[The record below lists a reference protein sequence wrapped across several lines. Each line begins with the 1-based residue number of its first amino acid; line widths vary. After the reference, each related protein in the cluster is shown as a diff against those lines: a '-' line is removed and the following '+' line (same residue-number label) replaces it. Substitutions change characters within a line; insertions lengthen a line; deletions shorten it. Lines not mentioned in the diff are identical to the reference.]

1 MSCELAISA
10 RNLGKAYR
18 FYKRP
23 FDRLKQMAWR
33 GKRIYF
39 EEFWA
44 LRRVNLDIYRGE
56 TVGIIGRNGAG
67 KSTLLQ
73 ILCGT
78 VLPTEGELSVR
89 GRIAALLG
97 LGAGFNPEFTG
108 RDNVFVNAAVLGLT
122 EEQIRDRFDDIV
134 AFADIGEFI
143 DHPVKTYSS
152 GMFARLAFAVVIHV
166 DPEILIVDE
175 ILAVGDAA
183 FQRKCLEKFYQIRD
197 GGCTILFVSHDPY
210 QVKTLC
216 RRALYLSHGE
226 PVAYGP
232 AEDVIDRYTYDM
244 EQLNA
249 RSRVVVQKP
258 TEAAP
263 PPQEYFRITSV
274 RLENSRGEETQEV
287 QSGEDIQIRFRYAA
301 QTKVFPE
308 KISFVVNF
316 YRHDDFYICG
326 TTTLMEGMPPHT
338 AAAAGEVL
346 IRFPNFC
353 MLAGQYKWRVA
364 VNDHVGLVTH
374 AEANYVCPF
383 RVVDR
388 FRAVGL
394 VDLPR
399 TWTVK
404 SLPAKSDD
412 SVEMIAEVSG

>member
-1 MSCELAISA
+1 MSCEVAISA
-10 RNLGKAYR
+10 SNLGKAYR

-33 GKRIYF
+33 GNRVYY

-44 LRRVNLDIYRGE
+44 LRGVNLEIYRGE
-56 TVGIIGRNGAG
+56 TVGLIGRNGAG

-73 ILCGT
+73 MLCGT
-78 VLPTEGELSVR
+78 VLPTEGGLSVR
-89 GRIAALLG
+89 GRVAALLG

-122 EEQIRDRFDDIV
+122 EEQIRDRFDDI
-134 AFADIGEFI
+134 AGFADIGDFI

-183 FQRKCLEKFYQIRD
+183 FQRKCLDRFYQIRD
-197 GGCTILFVSHDPY
+197 SGCTILFVSHDPY

-216 RRALYLSHGE
+216 QRALYLSHGE

-232 AEDVIDRYTYDM
+232 AEEVIDRYTYDM
-244 EQLNA
+244 EQANA
-249 RSRVVVQKP
+249 RSRTVVP
-258 TEAAP
+258 EATASSVP
-263 PPQEYFRITSV
+263 EHYFRITSI
-274 RLENSRGEETQEV
+274 RLENAQGEETQEV
-287 QSGEDIQIRFRYAA
+287 ESGRDIQLRFRYKALA
-301 QTKVFPE
+301 DGYPE

-326 TTTLMEGMPPHT
+326 TTTLMEGMSAFT
-338 AAAAGEVL
+338 SAAEGEVV
-346 IRFPNFC
+346 IRFPEFRL
-353 MLAGQYKWRVA
+353 LAGQYKWRVA
-364 VNDHVGLVTH
+364 INDHVGLVTH
-374 AEANYVCPF
+374 AEANNVCPF

-394 VDLPR
+394 IDLPR
-399 TWTVK
+399 QWRVTA
-404 SLPAKSDD
+404 LPAQPNGRVDLL
-412 SVEMIAEVSG
+412 AEVPG